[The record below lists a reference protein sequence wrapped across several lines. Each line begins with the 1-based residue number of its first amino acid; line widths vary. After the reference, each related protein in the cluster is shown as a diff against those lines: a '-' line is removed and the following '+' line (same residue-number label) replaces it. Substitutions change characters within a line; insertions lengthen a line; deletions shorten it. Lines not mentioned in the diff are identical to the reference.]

1 MAHSS
6 ICDQAKVLL
15 STARIGCQFRYYQ
28 SLPSTNTTAMEW
40 ARNGGP
46 AGGVVL
52 ADSQTAGRGRHGR
65 SWHAEAG
72 RSLTFSII
80 LRPSLPPERWSL
92 VTLAASVAVVDT
104 ITEISP
110 VTAPRVKWPNDV
122 LIDGLKCCGMLLE
135 TSFDG
140 SGKTGGALI
149 LGVGLN
155 VNQESFERELPATSL
170 RLAVGRPVDRA
181 PLLALLL
188 GRIEE
193 RLDSLTDDGGAS
205 VRSAYSS
212 HLAGLGKRI
221 SVRTMG
227 ASSCVEGALAG
238 ITDSGALQ
246 LRTTSGVQ
254 TFHAGDV
261 TIGDAVGG
269 YSGAST
275 GDSTSASTGKSKG

>member
-1 MAHSS
+1 MSLPT
-6 ICDQAKVLL
+6 ICDQAKALL
-15 STARIGCQFRYYQ
+15 STARIGCRFRHYE

-40 ARNGGP
+40 VRSGGP
-46 AGGVVL
+46 AGGIVL
-52 ADSQTAGRGRHGR
+52 ADRQTAGRGRHGR
-65 SWHAEAG
+65 SWYAEAG

-80 LRPSLPPERWSL
+80 LRPSLSPERWSL

-110 VTAPRVKWPNDV
+110 VTTPRVKWPNDV
-122 LIDGLKCCGMLLE
+122 LVDGLKCCGMLLE

-140 SGKTGGALI
+140 STRRGGALI

-155 VNQESFERELPATSL
+155 VNQESFDRGLAATSL
-170 RLAVGRPVDRA
+170 RLATGRPVDRA

-193 RLDSLTDDGGAS
+193 RLDSLADDAGAS

-212 HLAGLGKRI
+212 HLAGLGERI

-227 ASSCVEGALAG
+227 ANSCTRGILVG
-238 ITDSGALQ
+238 ITNSGALQ
-246 LRTTSGVQ
+246 LRTAAGVQ
-254 TFHAGDV
+254 TFHAGNV
-261 TIGDAVGG
+261 TIGDSVDDP
-269 YSGAST
+269 SGDST
-275 GDSTSASTGKSKG
+275 GDFTGNFSGDSES